1 MEKKFDAVQTMR
13 AIRDQLTAQFKDMT
27 FEEQKRCMQKQA
39 RRRKTSSGR
48 MRRGEQPNPR
58 VQRTRLASCGEQ
70 PPGDDECRANRHD
83 RSSNPPRR

>member
-39 RRRKTSSGR
+39 RRRTTSKR
-48 MRRGEQPNPR
+48 KDEARR
-58 VQRTRLASCGEQ
+58 A
-70 PPGDDECRANRHD
+70 A
-83 RSSNPPRR
+83 